1 MNRGQFIKGVTSAL
15 AFAKVLD
22 LAADSEDGS
31 ALAAQKKWFQEAQ
44 YGMMVHWGLYSLL
57 GGEWKGRAM
66 RKPYHI
72 AEWVQQY
79 FRIPNAEYAKLAKA
93 FNPIL
98 FDPKDWMKR
107 ARDAVHHAPKV
118 RHEPPISRVTV
129 L

>member
-66 RKPYHI
+66 RKPST
-72 AEWVQQY
+72 
-79 FRIPNAEYAKLAKA
+79 KLKKLVPFWA
-93 FNPIL
+93 L
-98 FDPKDWMKR
+98 
-107 ARDAVHHAPKV
+107 KV
-118 RHEPPISRVTV
+118 KER
-129 L
+129 